1 MFLKFI
7 YKFLFLGAIKKV
19 NINLKKVIPM
29 VLSACMGMPFVSGCE
44 NKSSSDNSYDLY
56 IFSSKGEIT
65 SQFEELC
72 QLYEKDTGVKIKLQ
86 QIGSGTEHKDT
97 LRIQMNSSNKP
108 GIYSLQGLRELYEY
122 EMSGSVIDLNN
133 ASSSEF
139 KALAD
144 AVPQNLRLTSDGK
157 NNFGIPYNI
166 EGYGYIVDKQ
176 MVADLIG
183 AENVEAFVKDMKA
196 ASYEE
201 FGNFVV
207 TLSNYIK
214 NSKSQFFALN
224 KNIYNLNSS
233 KIGLAKNLTGVFS
246 VAGSEPWTFGDHM
259 MNIALNAVFKSSSD
273 FMNANDSQIDAMKSA
288 FTKYL
293 RALDLKTSY
302 AAGDNEELRRGAQ
315 FINVTSND
323 YNKAIQR
330 FAEGKALFIK
340 QGNWILPNIEKIN
353 PQMLNRLMFLP
364 VKMPISAEDVK
375 CDGMTVEKLNS
386 SIPVYVPNYF
396 VINPKVSE
404 REQKLAQDFLVWLNT
419 SETAQDFVINKFGF
433 IPYNAK
439 NDLVLKSSLNNSI
452 LEYQREGKTLAA
464 IYHGA
469 PEAWSKE
476 AVSMKIMES
485 LLTKGNWSSGD
496 MESISNFA
504 AETYKQMKLR

>member
-1 MFLKFI
+1 
-7 YKFLFLGAIKKV
+7 
-19 NINLKKVIPM
+19 
-29 VLSACMGMPFVSGCE
+29 
-44 NKSSSDNSYDLY
+44 
-56 IFSSKGEIT
+56 
-65 SQFEELC
+65 
-72 QLYEKDTGVKIKLQ
+72 
-86 QIGSGTEHKDT
+86 
-97 LRIQMNSSNKP
+97 
-108 GIYSLQGLRELYEY
+108 
-122 EMSGSVIDLNN
+122 
-133 ASSSEF
+133 
-139 KALAD
+139 
-144 AVPQNLRLTSDGK
+144 
-157 NNFGIPYNI
+157 
-166 EGYGYIVDKQ
+166 
-176 MVADLIG
+176 
-183 AENVEAFVKDMKA
+183 
-196 ASYEE
+196 
-201 FGNFVV
+201 
-207 TLSNYIK
+207 
-214 NSKSQFFALN
+214 
-224 KNIYNLNSS
+224 
-233 KIGLAKNLTGVFS
+233 
-246 VAGSEPWTFGDHM
+246 